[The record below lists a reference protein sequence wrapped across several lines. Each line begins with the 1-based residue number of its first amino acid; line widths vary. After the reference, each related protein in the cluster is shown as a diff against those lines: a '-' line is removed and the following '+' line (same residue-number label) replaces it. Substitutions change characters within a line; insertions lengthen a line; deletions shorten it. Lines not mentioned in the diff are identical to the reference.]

1 LSINRFGAP
10 HKNNR
15 ARTETPH
22 GPMPTENTTVYVRGD
37 TYRKLRE
44 RKEET
49 EASSFTEVIDEVL
62 DEG

>member
-1 LSINRFGAP
+1 M
-10 HKNNR
+10 
-15 ARTETPH
+15 T
-22 GPMPTENTTVYVRGD
+22 TENTTVYVRGD

-49 EASSFTEVIDEVL
+49 DASSFTEVIDEVL